1 MPGRKRRQGPLR
13 PGGAC
18 MTTMAQTG
26 PGGPMIEF
34 LNVTKSFEEDVVLR
48 DISFRITRGET
59 MIILGAS
66 GSGKSTILKLLLGL
80 IRPDSGEILVEGRNI
95 AAMTERELVHVR
107 RAFGMVFQEGALFDS
122 LSVRENVGYRLYE
135 EGMLGEDEI
144 EVIVRRM
151 LGFVGLEDAID
162 KMPAEL
168 SGGMKRR
175 VGIARALVGN
185 PKVIL
190 YDEPTAGLD
199 PITKRTIVD
208 LMIKLRDLEGVTSIF
223 VTHDL
228 PAAEMIATE
237 YASAENN
244 GQIRFARAGKEF
256 CLLNVRFILLNEGRI
271 GFAGSYE
278 ELNQSGDAYV
288 RAFLARR

>member
-1 MPGRKRRQGPLR
+1 MR
-13 PGGAC
+13 PDGDP
-18 MTTMAQTG
+18 MTSTLQAG
-26 PGGPMIEF
+26 PGNPTIEF
-34 LNVTKSFEEDVVLR
+34 RDVTKSFDDDVVLR
-48 DISFRITRGET
+48 AISFRIMRGAT
-59 MIILGAS
+59 LIILGAS

-80 IRPDSGEILVEGRNI
+80 IRPDAGQILVEGRDI
-95 AAMTERELVHVR
+95 TVMTERELVHVR

-135 EGMLGEDEI
+135 EGTLGEEEI
-144 EVIVRRM
+144 EAVVRRM
-151 LGFVGLEDAID
+151 LGFVGLEEAID

-208 LMIKLRDLEGVTSIF
+208 LMIKLRDLEGVTSVF

-237 YASAENN
+237 FASA
-244 GQIRFARAGKEF
+244 GDDGRIRFARAGRDF
-256 CLLNVRFILLNEGRI
+256 CVLNVRFILLNEGRI
-271 GFAGSYE
+271 GFEGSYE
-278 ELNQSGDAYV
+278 ELNQSEDPYV